1 MALGRPSAASTGPS
15 SARNR
20 WGVAAWLSA
29 LGLLLAACGQ
39 AKPVDV
45 LGQVLAVIP
54 VHATPS
60 AGLDGDNSAIWIPS
74 DLDGS
79 ISRVDPL
86 TNEVSATIQLA
97 GTRSCTLCWGAVATQ
112 AGAVWATSSSAR
124 LALLGI
130 DPLSNRI
137 TTSVPLPVF
146 PSAVMST
153 SDGAVW
159 VASVLDSAVVKLDP
173 VTEQVQARIGVPR
186 PSRLAAG
193 DGAVWVISL
202 PDDAP
207 DGRVVA
213 IDTRS
218 DQVIAEVEV
227 GGQPTAITFGEGS
240 VWVVDEGTQ
249 RLQRIDP
256 GSNALVAS
264 IPVGFLPTGVA
275 VSAGSIW
282 VVSLSAPGVDGP
294 ALSRIDPSTNTN
306 LGSISVG
313 HGTPT
318 GVAVGAGS
326 LWVAT
331 RNPDTVVRVQ
341 PSGGASESQPLLLA
355 VVVLSAVL
363 VALWSWRQSAHGPRW
378 SPVVAGHQLVQLR
391 RFSELRERPQPH
403 SPARR

>member
-1 MALGRPSAASTGPS
+1 MARGRPSAVSTGPS
-15 SARNR
+15 SARKR
-20 WGVAAWLSA
+20 RGVAWLSA
-29 LGLLLAACGQ
+29 LGLCLLAACGQ
-39 AKPVDV
+39 PRPVDA

-60 AGLDGDNSAIWIPS
+60 AGLDGDNSAIWVPS

-97 GTRSCTLCWGAVATQ
+97 GAHSCTLCWGAVAAQ
-112 AGAVWATSSSAR
+112 GGAVWATSSSAR

-137 TTSVPLPVF
+137 TTTVPLPVF

-173 VTEQVQARIGVPR
+173 VTQQVQARIGVPR

-193 DGAVWVISL
+193 DGAVWAISL

-213 IDTRS
+213 IDPRS
-218 DQVIAEVEV
+218 EQVVAEVEV
-227 GGQPTAITFGEGS
+227 GSQPMAITVGEGS
-240 VWVVDEGTQ
+240 VWVVDEGAQ

-256 GSNALVAS
+256 GRNALVAS

-275 VSAGSIW
+275 VSTGSVW

-294 ALSRIDPSTNTN
+294 ALSRIDPTTNTN
-306 LGSISVG
+306 LGSISIG
-313 HGTPT
+313 HGAPT
-318 GVAVGAGS
+318 GVAVAAGS

-331 RNPDTVVRVQ
+331 RNPDTIVRVQ
-341 PSGGASESQPLLLA
+341 PTGAASESQPLPLA
-355 VVVLSAVL
+355 IVVVMAVL
-363 VALWSWRQSAHGPRW
+363 VAVWAWRQSARGPRW
-378 SPVVAGHQLVQLR
+378 SPVASGHQLLQLR
-391 RFSELRERPQPH
+391 RFSELRGRPQ
-403 SPARR
+403 R